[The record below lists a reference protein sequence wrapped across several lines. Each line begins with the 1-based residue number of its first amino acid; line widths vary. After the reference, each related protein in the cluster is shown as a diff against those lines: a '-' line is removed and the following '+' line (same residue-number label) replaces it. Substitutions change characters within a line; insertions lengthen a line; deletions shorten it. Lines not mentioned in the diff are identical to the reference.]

1 MDRRDKF
8 VKNKLRAGNRFLKN
22 LFIKGGL
29 LKADLSEEEIREVID
44 AGTESG
50 ALDKTEHELIKSIL
64 EFSDITVKEIMV
76 PRPDIVGVDIGMS
89 TDKLIRKVIDE
100 GYSRIPVYKGTI
112 DNVVG
117 VVYSKDLLSLLEHR
131 DLIILQDIIRP
142 VYFVPE
148 SKQISQLLRELQQRK
163 VHLAIVVDEFGGT
176 EGLVAM
182 EDIIE
187 EIVGEIL
194 DEYDEVGK
202 SAEKS
207 IDGSTTIEAA
217 MSISDFNIQFK
228 ANIPEGSDY
237 ETLAGFL
244 QKMSG
249 KLPEVNEE
257 IKVDDFVFTILSKS
271 ARRIRQV
278 KVSPTPK
285 PKAVERK
292 K

>member
-1 MDRRDKF
+1 MKR
-8 VKNKLRAGNRFLKN
+8 
-22 LFIKGGL
+22 GL
-29 LKADLSEEEIREVID
+29 LKADLSEAEIREVLD

-76 PRPDIVGVDIGMS
+76 PRPDIVAVDIAMA
-89 TDKLIRKVIDE
+89 TDRLIHKVIDE

-117 VVYSKDLLSLLEHR
+117 VIYSKDLLSLLEHR
-131 DLIILQDIIRP
+131 DLIILQDIIRM

-148 SKQISQLLRELQQRK
+148 SKKISQLLRELQQRK

-176 EGLVAM
+176 EGLVTM

-202 SAEKS
+202 AVEKS
-207 IDGSTTIEAA
+207 TDGSTTVDAA
-217 MSISDFNIQFK
+217 MSIGDFNTQFK
-228 ANIPEGSDY
+228 ANIPEASDY

-257 IKVDDFVFTILSKS
+257 IKYRDCTFTILSKS

-278 KVSPTPK
+278 KVSSVQKLRTEEPTQ
-285 PKAVERK
+285 A
-292 K
+292 